1 VILVRHAMPEV
12 RPEVPAERWELGEAG
27 RAAARALA
35 RALPPA
41 PFVLSSDEPKAR
53 QTADAI
59 VAVGGGTLAI
69 DAGLAEA
76 GRPPGWEADFRARAR
91 EYVGGREHAG
101 WEPHAAVVA
110 RVDAAVRA
118 GLRACGDTPL
128 VVVGHG
134 QALTLW
140 LRDIGAIADAPRFWS
155 ELAFPDAWAADLA
168 GHAPVR
174 VA

>member
-27 RAAARALA
+27 RAAA
-35 RALPPA
+35 
-41 PFVLSSDEPKAR
+41 
-53 QTADAI
+53 
-59 VAVGGGTLAI
+59 
-69 DAGLAEA
+69 
-76 GRPPGWEADFRARAR
+76 
-91 EYVGGREHAG
+91 
-101 WEPHAAVVA
+101 
-110 RVDAAVRA
+110 
-118 GLRACGDTPL
+118 RACGDTPL

-155 ELAFPDAWAADLA
+155 ALAFPDAWAADLA